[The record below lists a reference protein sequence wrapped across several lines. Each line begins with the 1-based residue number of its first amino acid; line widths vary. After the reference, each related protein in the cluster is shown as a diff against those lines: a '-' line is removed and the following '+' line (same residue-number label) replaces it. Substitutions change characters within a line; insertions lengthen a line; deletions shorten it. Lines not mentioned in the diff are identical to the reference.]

1 MIARRPALDCIWL
14 ILPEMNRSSQVNI
27 VVRMTK
33 AKSVDQRSLGLFNQL
48 KVKIGNQVSMQSS
61 FETLFSH

>member
-14 ILPEMNRSSQVNI
+14 ILPEMNRSKANI

-33 AKSVDQRSLGLFNQL
+33 AKGVDQRSLGLFNQL